1 MKADFEFKDK
11 YNFNDLV
18 EIIKILRAPGGC
30 PWDAE
35 QTHTS
40 IRENFLEE
48 TYEAL
53 EAIDTGN
60 KELLKEELGDVLLQV
75 VLHADISRTDG
86 DFDIDDVADGISKK
100 LIIRHPHVFGD
111 VTVGSTDDVLK
122 NWDDIKRKTKNQK
135 TVANFLF

>member
-75 VLHADISRTDG
+75 VFHAQIESEKHDFNIRDVTTGISDG
-86 DFDIDDVADGISKK
+86 VNIEIKKGVTVKDKIRGPQKVADDK
-100 LIIRHPHVFGD
+100 
-111 VTVGSTDDVLK
+111 
-122 NWDDIKRKTKNQK
+122 
-135 TVANFLF
+135 